1 MNGLDSGRESIS
13 ELTPVV
19 NTQPDGNDTSI
30 LSRIQQ
36 ALEIVHGPYSTRDS
50 RREASEFL
58 DQIKSHNEAPCHGFT
73 LASDKTQQP
82 IVRHFSLSLIEHA
95 IRYRWL
101 EYSQA
106 ESKTLRDWVINLAQN
121 IQHDDQTYLRSK
133 IAQLWIEVAMRS
145 WGTTWMDLD
154 EILFSFWDSAS
165 LVHKEFVLS
174 TLESLSEEAFT
185 KEEATCVVRGDMLQ
199 KCCVEIFTPEIAL
212 IEAFSS
218 RGRRTVVR
226 FRDEGWLIRIGE
238 FLEHILEGTLYQDP
252 LALRCL
258 MKCLSIYKSLMP
270 WALSK
275 ALACSSCVHYLI
287 KTLATPNI
295 KIQIASIEA
304 LHSCFNR
311 TQFSDEDFL
320 TLVCPI
326 LTSQNVDL
334 LRKLFGWSAVD
345 PRDIDDEKYLFA
357 KKLSEMI
364 SNIGNL
370 VQQKFRILPEEC
382 DLPNLFNLLLSITQ
396 SQSFFISIPILHTW
410 TRLLRSDHIS
420 DIQTFDSVIGPLLEL
435 ASSRLIRYD
444 IMPENSEDP
453 SMIFLLEDVDTVAE
467 RHAFLGNYRRYNI
480 QIIELIVRQKQ
491 SEAIYHLFRKVDQS
505 VQQLFEA
512 QAPFCV
518 ETYSKNSYPALQLDA
533 QFTIIEATL
542 RAYMKLVVSNSSKFQ
557 QGEQSRSN
565 MEDFMEAWCE
575 RLITMNFMDPIIR
588 KRVLQLAVAFSTS
601 VLNKKISFMLKVL
614 EQILMNKAVEH
625 QGNAKYTEAVKEMQT
640 DSLYELQR
648 LAINMPDYLLDVY
661 EQLEEIINKTIVSES
676 IDFKRE
682 ISFRTFLFTIIHR
695 NTKLAPEIR
704 YQKLNTFID
713 PIKNSWQCR
722 SLHQALISFDS
733 FCDYV
738 GLTRVK
744 KFLNDR
750 RVHEIKDWGLYQL
763 DSEGHDIQLELDKRL
778 KALPLRAT
786 KTFLHCGT
794 DRLSS
799 DALEL
804 KFACKLWK
812 DITPIILPSLLS
824 FLRYAHAIQN
834 PKNWIG
840 LSSDMTPAIT
850 HILSDRFWQA
860 GISSGS
866 KEEFYARVS
875 DTKSTLE
882 GLASTVRG
890 SIRIIREAAY
900 GILYCISKVDDNFYS
915 MSDLPGPLAVSL
927 FEDAHFLSSHQ
938 LINLLQVV
946 RAMID
951 ECPAEHR
958 ENFVPIILS
967 SCFTQI
973 DLKCT
978 TQWKKLTLEQS
989 SSTVGE
995 NLTDEM
1001 KEESLLRQLLYTSV
1015 SIIGAFFDPQRIDV
1029 SNDDLDANS
1038 NSLNEITS
1046 HPKSVSWPSM
1056 RDFCLSST
1064 KIIEPVLILLSHA
1077 ITIHDTRSCG
1087 IVLRIFRS
1095 IIPEFSRSK
1104 PREKVTDDTGF
1115 LSSIREFISR
1125 EILMACIQSLNEPY
1139 FVEMQKDLAQCIVSI
1154 LVWYCQESTTPRQI
1168 LLSIPNIQELAVDR
1182 CLQQINQPSTQPR
1195 TQRELVLEL
1204 FSEIKGVRISEQGRI
1219 KFLETPMTKGRSK
1232 LQQDFTREQAGHGT
1246 RIGSPILEG
1255 LTSMFEEG

>member
-1 MNGLDSGRESIS
+1 
-13 ELTPVV
+13 
-19 NTQPDGNDTSI
+19 
-30 LSRIQQ
+30 
-36 ALEIVHGPYSTRDS
+36 
-50 RREASEFL
+50 
-58 DQIKSHNEAPCHGFT
+58 
-73 LASDKTQQP
+73 
-82 IVRHFSLSLIEHA
+82 
-95 IRYRWL
+95 
-101 EYSQA
+101 
-106 ESKTLRDWVINLAQN
+106 
-121 IQHDDQTYLRSK
+121 
-133 IAQLWIEVAMRS
+133 
-145 WGTTWMDLD
+145 
-154 EILFSFWDSAS
+154 
-165 LVHKEFVLS
+165 
-174 TLESLSEEAFT
+174 
-185 KEEATCVVRGDMLQ
+185 
-199 KCCVEIFTPEIAL
+199 
-212 IEAFSS
+212 
-218 RGRRTVVR
+218 
-226 FRDEGWLIRIGE
+226 
-238 FLEHILEGTLYQDP
+238 
-252 LALRCL
+252 
-258 MKCLSIYKSLMP
+258 
-270 WALSK
+270 
-275 ALACSSCVHYLI
+275 
-287 KTLATPNI
+287 
-295 KIQIASIEA
+295 
-304 LHSCFNR
+304 
-311 TQFSDEDFL
+311 
-320 TLVCPI
+320 
-326 LTSQNVDL
+326 
-334 LRKLFGWSAVD
+334 
-345 PRDIDDEKYLFA
+345 
-357 KKLSEMI
+357 
-364 SNIGNL
+364 
-370 VQQKFRILPEEC
+370 
-382 DLPNLFNLLLSITQ
+382 
-396 SQSFFISIPILHTW
+396 
-410 TRLLRSDHIS
+410 
-420 DIQTFDSVIGPLLEL
+420 
-435 ASSRLIRYD
+435 
-444 IMPENSEDP
+444 
-453 SMIFLLEDVDTVAE
+453 
-467 RHAFLGNYRRYNI
+467 
-480 QIIELIVRQKQ
+480 
-491 SEAIYHLFRKVDQS
+491 
-505 VQQLFEA
+505 
-512 QAPFCV
+512 
-518 ETYSKNSYPALQLDA
+518 
-533 QFTIIEATL
+533 
-542 RAYMKLVVSNSSKFQ
+542 
-557 QGEQSRSN
+557 
-565 MEDFMEAWCE
+565 
-575 RLITMNFMDPIIR
+575 
-588 KRVLQLAVAFSTS
+588 
-601 VLNKKISFMLKVL
+601 MLKVL

-625 QGNAKYTEAVKEMQT
+625 QGYAKYTEAVKEMQT

-661 EQLEEIINKTIVSES
+661 DQLEEIINKTIVSES
-676 IDFKRE
+676 TDFKRE

-704 YQKLNTFID
+704 YQKLSTFID
-713 PIKNSWQCR
+713 PIKKSWQCR

-763 DSEGHDIQLELDKRL
+763 DSEGHDIQQDLDKRL
-778 KALPLRAT
+778 KALPLRGT

-794 DRLSS
+794 DRLNS

-804 KFACKLWK
+804 KFACRLWK

-834 PKNWIG
+834 PSNWIG
-840 LSSDMTPAIT
+840 LSSDMIPAIT

-915 MSDLPGPLAVSL
+915 LSDLPGPLAISL

-958 ENFVPIILS
+958 ENFVPTILS
-967 SCFTQI
+967 NCFTQI

-978 TQWKKLTLEQS
+978 TQWKKLTLDQS
-989 SSTVGE
+989 SSTVDE

-1015 SIIGAFFDPQRIDV
+1015 SIVGAFFDPQRTDV
-1029 SNDDLDANS
+1029 SNDDLDTNA
-1038 NSLNEITS
+1038 NSLNEITN
-1046 HPKSVSWPSM
+1046 HTKSVSWPSM

-1095 IIPEFSRSK
+1095 IIPEFSMSK
-1104 PREKVTDDTGF
+1104 PREKVTNDTEF

-1219 KFLETPMTKGRSK
+1219 KFLETPLTKGRSK
-1232 LQQDFTREQAGHGT
+1232 LQQGFIREQAGNGT
-1246 RIGSPILEG
+1246 RIGSPVLEG